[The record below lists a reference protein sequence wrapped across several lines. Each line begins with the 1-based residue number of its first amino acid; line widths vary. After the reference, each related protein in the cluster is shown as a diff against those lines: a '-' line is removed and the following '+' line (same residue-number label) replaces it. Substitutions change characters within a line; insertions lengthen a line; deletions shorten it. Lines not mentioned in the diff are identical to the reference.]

1 MADVTSIL
9 DIMRQTMIDEDM
21 AADKDL
27 IIDDNTMLAVVKS
40 EWFSPADW
48 WWVAVRAEH
57 MADDLGYDWELTYYI
72 IPKSDMMVYSS
83 ITTVETL
90 CEDED
95 DIADVLLDAIA
106 ADLDDKKRFLH

>member
-9 DIMRQTMIDEDM
+9 DIVRQMMIDEGM

-27 IIDDNTMLAVVKS
+27 IIDDNTMFAVIKS
-40 EWFSPADW
+40 ERFSLADW
-48 WWVAVRAEH
+48 WWAAVRVEH
-57 MADDLGYDWELTYYI
+57 MADAPGYDWKLTYYI
-72 IPKSDMMVYSS
+72 IPKSDTMVHSS
-83 ITTVETL
+83 TTTVETI

-95 DIADVLLDAIA
+95 DIANTLLDVIA